1 MRFDTGT
8 TDVATAGT
16 QVQVSNTRDKV
27 LWIQFRAPAA
37 NSGLTYVGLS
47 DVSATNGYTLGA
59 AGDIDSVLTLN
70 FGTYGG
76 SVEFNKF
83 WGDAAT
89 NGDNVDWA
97 VILV

>member
-16 QVQVSNTRDKV
+16 QVQISNTRDKV
-27 LWIQFRAPAA
+27 LWIQFRAPSA
-37 NSGLTYVGLS
+37 NSGLTYVGRA

-59 AGDIDSVLTLN
+59 AGDVDSVLTLN

-76 SVEFNKF
+76 SIELSNF
-83 WGDAAT
+83 WVDAAT
-89 NGDNVDWA
+89 DGDDIDWA
-97 VILV
+97 VILI